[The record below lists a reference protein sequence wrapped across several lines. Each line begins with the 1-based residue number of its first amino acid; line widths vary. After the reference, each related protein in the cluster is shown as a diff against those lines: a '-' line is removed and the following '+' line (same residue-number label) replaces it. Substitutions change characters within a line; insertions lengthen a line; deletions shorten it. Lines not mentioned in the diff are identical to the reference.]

1 MYNFKYVTKKE
12 IRPFRDELEELIHL
26 VQDECR
32 QKHFT
37 FQYRFVG
44 SVSRNM
50 VTCDFK
56 SNIGFDFD
64 VNIGVNDDEENY
76 SSKEI
81 KHILM
86 QTFDKF
92 SHKYKYAPCED
103 STRVF
108 TIKVKDR
115 KNSRVL
121 HSCDFAIVNTYGYNK
136 QQYIRFN
143 KNQNSYT
150 WAEQSKG
157 YRNINDKIEFCRH
170 NGLWQ
175 DVRELYLYKKNHNT
189 NTDKKSRSIF
199 AETVNEICQV
209 NGYDE

>member
-12 IRPFRDELEELIHL
+12 IRPFRNELEELIHL
-26 VQDECR
+26 VQNECR
-32 QKHFT
+32 QEYFT
-37 FQYRFVG
+37 FQYCFIG

-50 VTCDFK
+50 VTFDFK

-64 VNIGVNDDEENY
+64 VNIEVNDDEQNFTP
-76 SSKEI
+76 KKI

-86 QTFDKF
+86 QAFNTFSDRYNYDF
-92 SHKYKYAPCED
+92 CED

-115 KNSRVL
+115 NNSRVL
-121 HSCDFAIVNTYGYNK
+121 HSCDFAIVNNYGKNK

-143 KNQNSYT
+143 KSQNSYY
-150 WAEQSKG
+150 WEEQSKG
-157 YRNINDKIEFCRH
+157 YCNISDKIAFCKDE
-170 NGLWQ
+170 GLWGY
-175 DVRELYLYKKNHNT
+175 VRKLYLDKKNHNT
-189 NTDKKSRSIF
+189 NPNKKSRSVF